1 MAAAASCSKP
11 AIPAADRLVLVTI
24 DTLRADRVGCYGDAH
39 ARTPVMDTLAAQG
52 VRFEAAISPAPLTL
66 PSHASILTALDPP
79 HHAVRHN
86 STHRLPEG
94 VPTLASALHDAGYA
108 TAAFVGS
115 VVLAQ
120 RYGLSRGF
128 DVYDDMHM
136 ERTSSQTSGYAERP
150 ANHVVDAVEQ
160 WLANAPPRFFLW
172 VHFYDPHA
180 AYTPPA
186 GFQAAFAHD
195 PYRGEIAFADYQLGR
210 LLELVRKRG
219 HGNPLAGGGDASL
232 FVAVTSDHGESLGEH
247 EERRHS
253 YGVYDATQRVPLILA
268 GPGMPAGQVVRAP
281 VRLVDVPPTLLVA
294 AGLPPWPDADGRPLQ
309 PLVAGD
315 EREVRD
321 AYVETL
327 ATHFDY
333 GWSALQGLRS
343 DRYKYIRAPR
353 PELYDVSADPGEKDD
368 LAAKLPEVAR
378 ELDERH
384 AARLARPGPAVE
396 AVTLDAKERALLG
409 SLGYVAPEA
418 TPELLAAD
426 PFSGPDPKDEI
437 GLLARMAE
445 AERASLLGHADAAL
459 DALRDLE
466 DPPPA
471 VAALRAQLA
480 LKAGDPAQAERDI
493 RGAIAREPRR
503 ADLRL
508 VLGNALEAQ
517 GDAASARAAYEEAAR
532 IEPENRTAWQGIA
545 RMSQLGGDAE
555 AAARARA
562 NADALARSDAP
573 GLAQPGTA
581 P

>member
-1 MAAAASCSKP
+1 
-11 AIPAADRLVLVTI
+11 
-24 DTLRADRVGCYGDAH
+24 
-39 ARTPVMDTLAAQG
+39 
-52 VRFEAAISPAPLTL
+52 
-66 PSHASILTALDPP
+66 
-79 HHAVRHN
+79 
-86 STHRLPEG
+86 
-94 VPTLASALHDAGYA
+94 
-108 TAAFVGS
+108 
-115 VVLAQ
+115 
-120 RYGLSRGF
+120 
-128 DVYDDMHM
+128 
-136 ERTSSQTSGYAERP
+136 
-150 ANHVVDAVEQ
+150 
-160 WLANAPPRFFLW
+160 
-172 VHFYDPHA
+172 
-180 AYTPPA
+180 
-186 GFQAAFAHD
+186 
-195 PYRGEIAFADYQLGR
+195 
-210 LLELVRKRG
+210 
-219 HGNPLAGGGDASL
+219 
-232 FVAVTSDHGESLGEH
+232 
-247 EERRHS
+247 
-253 YGVYDATQRVPLILA
+253 VPLILA

-353 PELYDVSADPGEKDD
+353 PELYDVTSDPGEKDD

-378 ELDERH
+378 ELDQKL

-437 GLLARMAE
+437 GLLARMGE

-459 DALRDLE
+459 AALRDIE

-493 RGAIAREPRR
+493 RSAIGREPRR

-562 NADALARSDAP
+562 TADALAQREVAP
-573 GLAQPGTA
+573 
-581 P
+581 